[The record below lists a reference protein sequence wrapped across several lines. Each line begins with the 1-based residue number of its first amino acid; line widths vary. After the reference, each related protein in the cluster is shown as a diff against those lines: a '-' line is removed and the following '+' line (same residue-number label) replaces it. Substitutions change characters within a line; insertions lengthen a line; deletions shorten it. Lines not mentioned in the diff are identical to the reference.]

1 VSTWLVIG
9 AARSGIAAAEAIVR
23 TLPGDRV
30 VLTDRSPQ
38 AGLSL
43 PGVEL
48 RCGRDDAGLLDGVEV
63 CVKSPGVPGEAAL
76 VTAARSRG
84 IPVWSEVEL
93 AYRLLG
99 GTNPIIGVTG
109 TNGKTTTT
117 ALLGEMLAG
126 GGVACEVA
134 GNIGNA
140 LSTLV
145 GRIEPGAA
153 IACELSSFQL
163 EDIDEF
169 HARVAVLLGVTPDHL
184 DRHRTLERY
193 AACKLRVFERQEPAD
208 TAVLCDEDA
217 FVAALADD
225 AVPGAGAR
233 VRVRLADAPADL
245 RAAFADSALAGAH
258 NEANALCALTAAC
271 AAGARRDGALEA
283 LRAFQPL
290 AHRMEPVGTVA
301 GVTYVNDSKA
311 TNPDA
316 ALRAVESYPG
326 GVRLI
331 LGGSLKGGGFE
342 VLAAAVRERVAAC
355 YLIGEAADRIA
366 ADLGPTGVPMH
377 QCGTL
382 ADAVERAARDA
393 RPGEVVLLAPACA
406 SFGQFRDYAERGD
419 RFRALVEALA

>member
-1 VSTWLVIG
+1 VSAWLVIG

-23 TLPGDRV
+23 THPDDRV

-43 PGVEL
+43 PGVEV
-48 RCGRDDAGLLDGVEV
+48 RSGRDDAGLLDGVEV
-63 CVKSPGVPGEAAL
+63 CVKSPGVPGDAAL

-93 AYRLLG
+93 AYRLLDR
-99 GTNPIIGVTG
+99 TNPIIGVTG

-126 GGVACEVA
+126 GGVACAVA

-145 GRIEPGAA
+145 GRIEPGAT

-169 HARVAVLLGVTPDHL
+169 HAEVGVLLGVTPDHL
-184 DRHRTLERY
+184 DRHGTLDRY
-193 AACKLRVFERQEPAD
+193 AACKLRLFERQEAGD
-208 TAVLCDEDA
+208 TAVLCDEDP

-225 AVPGAGAR
+225 SLPGDGAR
-233 VRVRLADAPADL
+233 VRVRLADGPDDF
-245 RAAFADSALAGAH
+245 RAAFGDSALAGSH
-258 NEANALCALTAAC
+258 NEANALCALTAAF
-271 AAGARRDGALEA
+271 AAGVTRDGALDA
-283 LRAFQPL
+283 LRAFRPL

-301 GVTYVNDSKA
+301 GVSYVNDSKA
-311 TNPDA
+311 TNPEA

-342 VLAAAVRERVAAC
+342 VLAAGIRGRVQAC

-366 ADLGPTGVPMH
+366 ADLAETGVPLR

-382 ADAVERAARDA
+382 AAAVERAASDA
-393 RPGEVVLLAPACA
+393 RPGDVVLLAPACA
-406 SFGQFRDYAERGD
+406 SFDQFRDYSERGD
-419 RFRALVEALA
+419 CFRALVEALA